1 MPIFRG
7 TPTTYDVPSN
17 ARDISKVYYALTNP
31 DSPFYDRVLI
41 GDSVRATTLEWWE
54 DVALPT
60 ATKVKEAVT
69 SATTTFKFEDVGGLR
84 QGDVFEINNTAYRVT
99 AKPNYVANS
108 VEATPITASKPS
120 NAAVGD
126 IVSFMNGAELEG
138 GKPVDGYTVF
148 RKQRENYTQIMKGF
162 VSVTGSQQAVD
173 QEIPIAD
180 MIADELART
189 MSAMYAKM
197 SRAIWYNP
205 KVKAEDNE
213 TARMFGGVYQLI
225 DEYSQTYSMQFT
237 RANIDTWLL
246 EANRELRN
254 PCTEMWMNPV
264 DLDRFEGLITNPQT
278 ILMPD
283 GSDVKV
289 GNTPTVYVSKRGFK
303 VNLYTDVNCK
313 PGRLFLGS
321 PSNIKLRP
329 LRGRQF
335 QVKDFDDGSDNIQ
348 KQIIGE
354 YTLEYNPVS
363 RDTYL
368 DIVD

>member
-1 MPIFRG
+1 MPVFRG

-17 ARDISKVYYALTNP
+17 ARDVSSIYYALSNP
-31 DSPFYDRVLI
+31 DSPFYDRIAV
-41 GDSVRATTLEWWE
+41 GDSVKATTLEWWE

-60 ATKVKEAVT
+60 STKVKEAIT
-69 SATTTFKFEDVGGLR
+69 SATTTFKFDDVGGLR
-84 QGDVFEINNTAYRVT
+84 AGDVFEINDVAYRVT
-99 AKPNYVANS
+99 AKPNYGANT
-108 VEATPITASKPS
+108 VEAVPVSASKPS

-126 IVSFMNGAELEG
+126 VVSFMNGAELEG
-138 GKPVDGYTVF
+138 GDPVDGYTVF
-148 RKQRENYTQIMKGF
+148 RKRRENYTQIMKGF
-162 VSVTGSQQAVD
+162 MSITGSQQAVE
-173 QEIPIAD
+173 QEIPVAD
-180 MIADELART
+180 MMADEIART
-189 MSAMYAKM
+189 MSAMYVKM

-205 KVKAEDNE
+205 KNLPEDNTE
-213 TARMFGGVYQLI
+213 ARMFGGVYTLI
-225 DEYSQTYSMQFT
+225 KEYSETYSMQFT

-289 GNTPTVYVSKRGFK
+289 GHTPTVYVSKRGFK

-335 QVKDFDDGSDNIQ
+335 QVKTIEDGSDNL
-348 KQIIGE
+348 KRQIIGE

-368 DIVD
+368 DITD